1 MGDITP
7 YLIYIT
13 AIVTLGP
20 LQYGYHLVSNTI
32 PFHVPTQFSNCY
44 AQAELNAPEKAIR
57 CLYHP
62 DDTFAFTNPRTC
74 IPMDTPTFAIVTSI
88 FTLGGLIGALS
99 AGPLSTAYGRLPP
112 LRLASIFFLL
122 GPVLSAL
129 APNIGFLV
137 TGRFLSGVGSGAALV
152 IVPIYIGEIA
162 PMASKGSFGAL
173 TQITI
178 NVGILLAQV
187 LGFFMNYDAMW
198 RVVLAVAGLLA
209 VVQAVGLLVVVESPK
224 WLASKEKVAV
234 GRRILQ
240 RIRGGTDIEPEVA
253 HWGNG
258 GDDEGEI
265 LASCTLVLDGRRH
278 VLPFRG
284 D

>member
-1 MGDITP
+1 M
-7 YLIYIT
+7 
-13 AIVTLGP
+13 
-20 LQYGYHLVSNTI
+20 
-32 PFHVPTQFSNCY
+32 
-44 AQAELNAPEKAIR
+44 R
-57 CLYHP
+57 CLYQP
-62 DDTFAFTNPRTC
+62 DDTFATPSPRTC
-74 IPMDTPTFAIVTSI
+74 IPMDAPTFAIVTSI

-99 AGPLSTAYGRLPP
+99 SGPLSTAYGRLLP
-112 LRLASIFFLL
+112 LRLASIFFVL

-187 LGFFMNYDAMW
+187 LGYFLSYDAMW

-209 VVQAVGLLVVVESPK
+209 VVQAAGLLGVVESPK
-224 WLASKEKVAV
+224 WLASKEKVALAR
-234 GRRILQ
+234 GTLQ
-240 RIRGGTDIEPEVA
+240 RIRGDTDIEPEVA

-258 GDDEGEI
+258 GEDEGMM
-265 LASCTLVLDGRRH
+265 LDSSTLNLHGRRY
-278 VLPFRG
+278 VLLWRRN
-284 D
+284 

>member
-1 MGDITP
+1 
-7 YLIYIT
+7 
-13 AIVTLGP
+13 V
-20 LQYGYHLVSNTI
+20 
-32 PFHVPTQFSNCY
+32 
-44 AQAELNAPEKAIR
+44 QAELNAPEKAMR
-57 CLYHP
+57 CLYQP
-62 DDTFAFTNPRTC
+62 DDTLALPSPRTC
-74 IPMDTPTFAIVTSI
+74 IPMDAPTFAIVTSI

-99 AGPLSTAYGRLPP
+99 SGPLSTAYGRLLP
-112 LRLASIFFLL
+112 LRLASIFFVL

-129 APNIGFLV
+129 ASNIGFLV

-152 IVPIYIGEIA
+152 VVPIYIGEIA

-187 LGFFMNYDAMW
+187 LGFFLSYDAMW

-209 VVQAVGLLVVVESPK
+209 VVQAAGLLGVVESPK
-224 WLASKEKVAV
+224 WLASKEKVAL

-258 GDDEGEI
+258 GDDEGKI
-265 LASCTLVLDGRRH
+265 LDSSTLTPHRRRYM
-278 VLPFRG
+278 LPLRRN
-284 D
+284 